1 MNLASIKINVVN
13 VVAMGR
19 VAWVVMVF
27 HFQGLS
33 KINADCA
40 SAMAQT
46 ALATRA
52 GRGLME
58 RHARCVSQASTRAR
72 LDLPNAAAA
81 RRTRAR
87 LRRVQLWPT
96 APARLA
102 GRGLM
107 EVHV

>member
-1 MNLASIKINVVN
+1 MNLVSIKMLVAN

-40 SAMAQT
+40 SVMAQT
-46 ALATRA
+46 ALATPD

-58 RHARCVSQASTRAR
+58 RHARRVSQASIRAR
-72 LDLPNAAAA
+72 LDLPNASAA
-81 RRTRAR
+81 RRTRALL
-87 LRRVQLWPT
+87 LRAQL
-96 APARLA
+96 
-102 GRGLM
+102 
-107 EVHV
+107 

>member
-1 MNLASIKINVVN
+1 MNLASIKMLAVN
-13 VVAMGR
+13 VVVMGR

-33 KINADCA
+33 KISADFA
-40 SAMAQT
+40 TAMAKA
-46 ALATRA
+46 ALARLA

-58 RHARCVSQASTRAR
+58 RHARRVSQASTRAR

-87 LRRVQLWPT
+87 LRRVQL
-96 APARLA
+96 
-102 GRGLM
+102 
-107 EVHV
+107 